1 MKGVL
6 FLFVD
11 SYNKWLLDRAMRKG
25 AALAYY
31 TLFSLA
37 PLLVIMAGIVAA
49 LLGEELESAL
59 QSSEFID
66 TVAGVVGAETADL
79 LLEIVQGAA
88 TNATD
93 TSSATI
99 ATLISLGIL
108 LWGASNIFNY
118 LHETLNTIWGV
129 GPVPKGSTLAAIRH
143 RLIAFLF
150 IAISG
155 ILIIFYLVVNTMLAI
170 LIPIISRLIP
180 DVIEIIPYWQ
190 TLQILQYLALLVVA
204 TLLFTAIYKIL
215 PDVEVTYRD
224 TLIGAVVT
232 AILFAIGTFAL
243 GIYFSFSNLTSIY
256 GVAGSIMIIL
266 LWFYYSAQ
274 IFLYGAEFTF
284 VYADRYGS
292 KISPA
297 DDAYIYDS
305 SQYETQGIT
314 DEVEDMPGREKPPTK
329 DDIEEL
335 PESTEP
341 TAK

>member
-1 MKGVL
+1 MKGIL

-11 SYNKWLLDRAMRKG
+11 SYKKWLLDRAMRKG

-37 PLLVIMAGIVAA
+37 PLLVIMAGIIAVF
-49 LLGEELESAL
+49 LGEELESAV
-59 QSSEFID
+59 QSSELVDRF
-66 TVAGVVGAETADL
+66 AGVVGPETADL
-79 LLEIVQGAA
+79 LIDIVQGAA

-99 ATLISLGIL
+99 AALISLGVL

-150 IAISG
+150 IVISG
-155 ILIIFYLVVNTMLAI
+155 ILLIFYLVVNTMLAI
-170 LIPIISRLIP
+170 VIPIISRLIP

-190 TLQILQYLALLVVA
+190 TLQILQYFALLVVA
-204 TLLFTAIYKIL
+204 TLLFAAIYKIL
-215 PDVEVTYRD
+215 PDVKVSFRD
-224 TLIGAVVT
+224 ALVGAVVT

-297 DDAYIYDS
+297 DEAYIYDS
-305 SQYETQGIT
+305 SQYETPGIA
-314 DEVEDMPGREKPPTK
+314 DEAEETPRREKPQTK
-329 DDIEEL
+329 DDIKEP
-335 PESTEP
+335 PESIEP

>member
-1 MKGVL
+1 MKSIL
-6 FLFVD
+6 FLFID
-11 SYNKWLLDRAMRKG
+11 SYKKWMLDRAMRKG

-31 TLFSLA
+31 TLFSLP

-49 LLGEELESAL
+49 FLGEELESAL
-59 QSSEFID
+59 QSSDFVE
-66 TVAGVVGAETADL
+66 TVGGVVGAETADL
-79 LLEIVQGAA
+79 IIDIVQGAA

-129 GPVPKGSTLAAIRH
+129 GPVPKGSTVAAIRH

-150 IAISG
+150 IVISG
-155 ILIIFYLVVNTMLAI
+155 ILLIFYLFVNTMLAI
-170 LIPIISRLIP
+170 LIPIIRRLIP

-190 TLQILQYLALLVVA
+190 TLQILQYIVLLVVA
-204 TLLFTAIYKIL
+204 TLLFAAIYKIL
-215 PDVEVTYRD
+215 PDLDVTFRD
-224 TLIGAVVT
+224 SLIGAVVT

-243 GIYFSFSNLTSIY
+243 GIYFSFSSLTSIY

-284 VYADRYGS
+284 VYAERYGS
-292 KISPA
+292 NISPA
-297 DDAYIYDS
+297 DEAYIYDS
-305 SQYETQGIT
+305 SQYETPGIV
-314 DEVEDMPGREKPPTK
+314 DEPHEKAGP
-329 DDIEEL
+329 EE
-335 PESTEP
+335 PKTG
-341 TAK
+341 

>member
-11 SYNKWLLDRAMRKG
+11 SYNKWLLDRAMRMG

-37 PLLVIMAGIVAA
+37 PLLVILAGVVAVV
-49 LLGEELESAL
+49 LGEELESAL
-59 QSSEFID
+59 QSSALVDRF
-66 TVAGVVGAETADL
+66 AGVVGTETADL
-79 LLEIVQGAA
+79 ILDIVQGAA

-129 GPVPKGSTLAAIRH
+129 GPVPKGSTTAAIRH

-155 ILIIFYLVVNTMLAI
+155 ILIIFYLVVNTMLTI

-180 DVIEIIPYWQ
+180 DVIEIIPYWH
-190 TLQILQYLALLVVA
+190 TLQILQYLVLLVVA
-204 TLLFTAIYKIL
+204 TLLFAAIYKIL

-224 TLIGAVVT
+224 ALIGAAVT

-256 GVAGSIMIIL
+256 GVTGSIMIIL

-284 VYADRYGS
+284 VYAERYGS

-297 DDAYIYDS
+297 DEAYIYDS
-305 SQYETQGIT
+305 SEYETAGSG
-314 DEVEDMPGREKPPTK
+314 DEVEEIPGPEKPQTK
-329 DDIEEL
+329 DDVEEL
-335 PESTEP
+335 PGSVEP